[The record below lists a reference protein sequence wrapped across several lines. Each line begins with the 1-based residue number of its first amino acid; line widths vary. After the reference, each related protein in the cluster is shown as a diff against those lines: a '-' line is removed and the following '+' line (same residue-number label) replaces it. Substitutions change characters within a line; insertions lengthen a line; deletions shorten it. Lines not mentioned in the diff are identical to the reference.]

1 MEIQI
6 KLNAGSGRLLDK
18 SPFLLAD
25 NDTPTLVFKSDIF
38 LTDCIV
44 EMKNGDEKEK
54 LHIRGLSSVQLPEK
68 LCKAG
73 AVECV
78 IGLMVNGI
86 AVRKWSVE
94 PIVLKEV
101 DLGFEAYG
109 VLNRYDEAIERLTE
123 TNLQLTEKCT
133 SYEKR
138 LDEIDAFLKR
148 LEDY

>member
-1 MEIQI
+1 
-6 KLNAGSGRLLDK
+6 
-18 SPFLLAD
+18 
-25 NDTPTLVFKSDIF
+25 
-38 LTDCIV
+38 
-44 EMKNGDEKEK
+44 
-54 LHIRGLSSVQLPEK
+54 
-68 LCKAG
+68 
-73 AVECV
+73 
-78 IGLMVNGI
+78 MVNGI